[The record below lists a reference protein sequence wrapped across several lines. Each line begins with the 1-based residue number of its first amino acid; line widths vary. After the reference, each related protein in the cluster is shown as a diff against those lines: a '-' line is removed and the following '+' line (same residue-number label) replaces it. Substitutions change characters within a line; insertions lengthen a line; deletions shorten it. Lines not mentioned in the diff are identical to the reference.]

1 MLKRIILIIIC
12 IGLLFLKSLQLTD
25 VSPELLTVGRL
36 HPIILHFPIVL
47 ILLLLLGEIFNFLS
61 LNKIPKQVFNL
72 VFLVAV
78 LLTLLS
84 ILSGFLLFSSGNFE
98 GILMDQHFIGAIAT
112 GFGLLLTYAVYIS
125 LESAVNLKPIYL
137 ILLLI
142 TNISAFY
149 TSHQGGSLTHGKNYL
164 NEYLPFMSKEFKSK
178 PVASDTI
185 LYVYEDVIQPIL
197 ETKCAGCHH
206 SLRAKGGFSVASI
219 KDLFEK
225 GESGKLPIVHFLPDS
240 SELIKRILLPDTISD
255 HMPPVGKIQVAK
267 SEIAIIK
274 YWILK
279 GAKEKLSI
287 AEMDS
292 LNVQSLVYQLAPN
305 IKKYRLNLDK
315 AKFTASQIENELKL
329 LADEL
334 EVSIKKDNKAEGEK
348 YTISN
353 KFPPVAF
360 DSKKLLLLKP
370 YLELFTKVSLVSSQL
385 DDADLY
391 YIGQMTNLKE
401 LYLQKTKLKGQN
413 LMYLS
418 KLPNLEILNLS
429 FTGTEDKSILD
440 LTKFPA
446 LKEVYLYGTKTS
458 NEVIK
463 AIMAYKPSLKIHS
476 EEGPYF

>member
-1 MLKRIILIIIC
+1 MIIIG

-25 VSPELLTVGRL
+25 LPPEILTLGRL

-47 ILLLLLGEIFNFLS
+47 ILLLFVGEIFNIFS
-61 LNKIPKQVFNL
+61 KTKIAKPVFNYI
-72 VFLVAV
+72 FITAV
-78 LLTLLS
+78 IFTLAS
-84 ILSGFLLFSSGNFE
+84 ILSGFLLYSSGEFE
-98 GILMDQHFIGAIAT
+98 GMLMDQHFLGALAT
-112 GFGLLLTYAVYIS
+112 GFGLFLTYAVYIS
-125 LESAVNLKPIYL
+125 LESAKNLRPIYL

-164 NEYLPFMSKEFKSK
+164 SEYLPFMTKEFKSQ
-178 PVASDTI
+178 PAVPDTI
-185 LYVYEDVIQPIL
+185 LYIYEDVIQPIL

-206 SLRAKGGFSVASI
+206 SLRAKGGFSVASL
-219 KDLFEK
+219 KDLFAK
-225 GESGKLPIVHFLPDS
+225 GESGKLPIIHYLPDS

-274 YWILK
+274 YWIMK

-305 IKKYRLNLDK
+305 IKKYRFNLSK

-334 EVSIKKDNKAEGEK
+334 EVSIKKDNKAEGDK

-370 YLELFTKVSLVSSQL
+370 YMELFTKVSLVSSQL

-391 YIGQMTNLKE
+391 FIGQMTNLKE

-418 KLPNLEILNLS
+418 RLPNLEILNIS
-429 FTGTEDKSILD
+429 FTETDDKAILD

-458 NEVIK
+458 NDVIK

-476 EEGPYF
+476 EEGPYL